1 MFMCSVLFGGIKI
14 EGGGSIFIYFFR
26 FVGSRRGE
34 GSILVYFFRFGGSGR
49 GKGSKLNYLYRFD
62 EFKRGLRSILIY
74 LYRFGGSGRNEGSIK
89 VYLSFWRIREKCKI
103 NTNTFI
109 LIRRIRK
116 SGGSILIF
124 ILIYFSGIREECRAA
139 GSIIIYLSRFG
150 GSIIIYLSRFGG
162 SGRGGGSFKTNY
174 LSRFSGSS
182 RSGGS
187 VIVFL
192 SRFAG

>member
-116 SGGSILIF
+116 SGGSILIY
-124 ILIYFSGIREECRAA
+124 ILIYFSGIREECRAT
-139 GSIIIYLSRFG
+139 GSIIIYFSRFG
-150 GSIIIYLSRFGG
+150 GSIIIHLSRFGG
-162 SGRGGGSFKTNY
+162 SGRGGGSFKTN
-174 LSRFSGSS
+174 LF
-182 RSGGS
+182 
-187 VIVFL
+187 I
-192 SRFAG
+192 